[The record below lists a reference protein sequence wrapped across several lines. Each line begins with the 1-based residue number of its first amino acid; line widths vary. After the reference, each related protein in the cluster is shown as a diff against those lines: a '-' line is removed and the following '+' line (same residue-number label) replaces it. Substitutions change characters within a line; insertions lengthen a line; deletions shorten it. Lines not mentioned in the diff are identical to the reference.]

1 MLLKRKFDLEFVFL
15 LALFISMVALG
26 RNEYFIIVERFV
38 KLICTSC
45 IGI

>member
-1 MLLKRKFDLEFVFL
+1 MKWKIGPKSVVLM
-15 LALFISMVALG
+15 ALFTCMMILG

-38 KLICTSC
+38 KLVCTSC

>member
-1 MLLKRKFDLEFVFL
+1 MKQKFNLNFFL
-15 LALFISMVALG
+15 LFALFSFLILLG

>member
-1 MLLKRKFDLEFVFL
+1 MKHKFNLNFVI
-15 LALFISMVALG
+15 LFAFSVGLMVIG
-26 RNEYFIIVERFV
+26 RNEYLIIVERFV

>member
-1 MLLKRKFDLEFVFL
+1 MKQKFNLNFFL
-15 LALFISMVALG
+15 LSAFFIVLMLLG